1 MIMMGWV
8 ALRRVVAVGCRIHV
22 VESNEIKTGEC
33 SWLHTKVVSG
43 LRIKVTMTGENHN
56 GESKSGIKVTQ
67 EAKFNGLLTSS
78 F

>member
-1 MIMMGWV
+1 MGCV
-8 ALRRVVAVGCRIHV
+8 GLRRVVAVGCRIHV
-22 VESNEIKTGEC
+22 VESNEIKM
-33 SWLHTKVVSG
+33 KVVSG

-67 EAKFNGLLTSS
+67 EAKFNELLTSS